1 MKQLSEKGKDFLC
14 AVILLGIL
22 AIGAA
27 MAIYFHHQ
35 VDSSSA
41 EDTQVEQV
49 KIEST
54 TPESG

>member
-35 VDSSSA
+35 VESSSIG
-41 EDTQVEQV
+41 DTQVEQV
-49 KIEST
+49 ETVST
-54 TPESG
+54 TP

>member
-1 MKQLSEKGKDFLC
+1 MSMKQLSEKGKDFLC

-35 VDSSSA
+35 VESSSV
-41 EDTQVEQV
+41 ENTQVEQAETV
-49 KIEST
+49 ST
-54 TPESG
+54 TP

>member
-14 AVILLGIL
+14 AVVLLGIL

-35 VDSSSA
+35 VESSSV
-41 EDTQVEQV
+41 EKTQVEQV

>member
-27 MAIYFHHQ
+27 MSIYFHHQ
-35 VDSSSA
+35 VESSSV
-41 EDTQVEQV
+41 ENTQVEQV
-49 KIEST
+49 RTESN
-54 TPESG
+54 TP

>member
-27 MAIYFHHQ
+27 MSIYFHHQ
-35 VDSSSA
+35 VESSYA
-41 EDTQVEQV
+41 ENTQVEQAETV
-49 KIEST
+49 PN
-54 TPESG
+54 TP